1 MRRFTAILLILVFTL
16 SLVSCS
22 GQREGEVY
30 VDTTWHMDTYFSYLL
45 YGRKAEKVFAEIEDI
60 VKNAEQVFDCYS
72 QDSEIHAVNEEAGD
86 GYTAISQELY
96 EVLNRA
102 LSGYS
107 RSDGAFDPTVG
118 RLVSLWGFGTD
129 DPSVPSEA
137 DIEEALK
144 HVGGNEVHLKQVDG
158 RYYVS
163 RPEGMVL
170 DLGGIAKGY
179 TLTLIARK
187 LADSKLSDAV
197 ISVGGNVLLYG
208 DRKFSVGIRRP
219 SKDALDPVCA
229 FSLNSCVV
237 STTGSYERFF
247 VEDGAKYCHII
258 DPKTGRTVGGEMV
271 SLSVVHSDAAEADLW
286 STAYF
291 VKGMDAALE
300 AMRSGELEGVI
311 LTEDSRILCSE
322 GLAEKLEEGSIAE
335 GWTWEVV
342 ARES

>member
-1 MRRFTAILLILVFTL
+1 MRRLTAILMMFILTL
-16 SLVSCS
+16 SLVSCG
-22 GQREGEVY
+22 GQGEGDVY

-45 YGRKAEKVFAEIEDI
+45 YGRKAEKVFNELEEI

-72 QDSEIHAVNEEAGD
+72 ADSEIYAVNEEDED
-86 GYTAISQELY
+86 GYKEISRELF
-96 EVLNRA
+96 EVLERA

-129 DPSVPSEA
+129 DPSVPSDE
-137 DIEEALK
+137 DIKEALQ
-144 HVGGNEVHLKQVDG
+144 HVGGSDVHLKQVDG

-163 RPEGMVL
+163 KPEGMML
-170 DLGGIAKGY
+170 DFGGIAKGY

-187 LADSKLSDAV
+187 LADSKLTDAV

-219 SKDALDPVCA
+219 SKDALDPVCT
-229 FSLNSCVV
+229 FSLSRCVV

-247 VEDGAKYCHII
+247 VENGVQYCHII
-258 DPKTGRTVGGEMV
+258 DSKTGQSVNGDMV
-271 SLSVVHSDAAEADLW
+271 SLSVVMSDAAEADLW

-300 AMRSGELEGVI
+300 AMRIGELEGVI
-311 LTEDSRILCSE
+311 LTEDNRILCSE
-322 GLAEKLEEGSIAE
+322 GLAEKLEEGSVAE

>member
-1 MRRFTAILLILVFTL
+1 MRRFTAILLILIFTL

-22 GQREGEVY
+22 GQGEGDVY

-45 YGRKAEKVFAEIEDI
+45 YGRKSEKVFAELEEI
-60 VKNAEQVFDCYS
+60 VVNAEQVFDCYS
-72 QDSEIHAVNEEAGD
+72 LNSEIYAVNDEAGD
-86 GYTAISQELY
+86 GYKAISQELY

-137 DIEEALK
+137 DIEEALQ
-144 HVGGNEVHLKQVDG
+144 HVGGYEVHLQQVDG

-163 RPEGMVL
+163 KSEGMML

-187 LADSKLSDAV
+187 LADSKLSAAV
-197 ISVGGNVLLYG
+197 ISAGGNVLLYG
-208 DRKFSVGIRRP
+208 DREFSVGIRRP
-219 SKDALDPVCA
+219 SKDALDPVCT
-229 FSLNSCVV
+229 FSLNNCVV

-247 VEDGAKYCHII
+247 VEDGVQYCHII
-258 DPKTGRTVGGEMV
+258 DPKTGKSVSGEMV

-300 AMRSGELEGVI
+300 AMRTGKLEGVI
-311 LTEDSRILCSE
+311 LTRDNRILCSE
-322 GLAEKLEEGSIAE
+322 GLAEKLEDGSIAE

-342 ARES
+342 ACES